1 MVRVPVSSFPFAT
14 LAMEEFKVKA
24 ENLKDRLKELI
35 REGNVRRIILKN
47 PRGRVLLDMPL
58 NAGVVGLALAPFWAA
73 VAAVAVLATDY
84 TVAVERDTGTA
95 VQKAPDSPPKT

>member
-1 MVRVPVSSFPFAT
+1 
-14 LAMEEFKVKA
+14 MEEFKVKG
-24 ENLKDRLKELI
+24 ENLKERLKELI

-47 PRGRVLLDMPL
+47 PKGRVLLDMPL

-84 TVAVERDTGTA
+84 TVAVESDKGTA
-95 VQKAPDSPPKT
+95 VQKAPDT